1 VKTLDRIRP
10 MGERLPLLVR
20 RLIGPVALVATVI
33 AIILLLSA
41 IHVPTTSA
49 TGDRDYGALAIGV
62 AVALVVTR
70 LLDYIFF
77 EVAFKLRR
85 KAAAPALLRQ
95 LVGLLV
101 FGIAVAVLFR
111 VILGVQ
117 LTGMIATSAVLSVV
131 IGLALQDTLGN
142 LFSGLALHL
151 EKSVQV
157 GDMVRSGEIYG
168 TVEELS
174 WRAMKL
180 RTMEGNVLLIP
191 NSIASRERLEVF
203 GRPGRPIARIVRV
216 GLEYDQPTG
225 RAREALEA
233 AARELPGIA
242 SFPEP
247 VAYVTSFDDF
257 AIGYELRYWLE
268 DYARFLEIDSQV
280 RERVWYRLDREKIRI
295 AYPVIRQHQYA
306 AGKLPV
312 PERRPEIQLAI
323 SNVDLFALLSDEAR
337 DRLADGARERR
348 FAAGETIVREGDRG
362 SSMFIVESGR
372 LAVSAHGT
380 VGQSQKLAVLEPG
393 TAFGEISLLTGDPRS
408 ATVRALTEATLLE
421 IDKKTL
427 SPVLRENPSII
438 GMLELTMQERRKR
451 ASDALEAARGDEG
464 ERTADRTPLR
474 ARIARFFGLGASP
487 GT

>member
-1 VKTLDRIRP
+1 MKTLDRIRP
-10 MGERLPLLVR
+10 MGERLPVVVR

-33 AIILLLSA
+33 AVILLMTAVHL
-41 IHVPTTSA
+41 PTTSPG
-49 TGDRDYGALAIGV
+49 GDHDYGALAIGI
-62 AVALVVTR
+62 AVALVLTR
-70 LLDYIFF
+70 LLDYVLFD
-77 EVAFKLRR
+77 VAFKLRR

-95 LVGLLV
+95 IVALLV
-101 FGIAVAVLFR
+101 FGIAVAVLVR

-174 WRAMKL
+174 WRAIKL

-203 GRPGRPIARIVRV
+203 SRPGRPIARTLKV
-216 GLEYDQPTG
+216 GLEYELPPA

-233 AARELPGIA
+233 AGRDLPGIA

-247 VAYVTSFDDF
+247 TAYVKSFDDF
-257 AIGYELRYWLE
+257 SISYELRYWLE
-268 DYARFLEIDSQV
+268 DYGRFLELDSQV
-280 RERVWYRLDREKIRI
+280 RERVWYRLSRENIPI
-295 AYPVIRQHQYA
+295 AFPLIRQWQWS
-306 AGKLPV
+306 AGQLTMPS
-312 PERRPEIQLAI
+312 RRSAVEEAI

-337 DRLADGARERR
+337 SRLSAGVRERR
-348 FAAGETIVREGDRG
+348 FAAGETVVREGDRG

-393 TAFGEISLLTGDPRS
+393 SAFGEISLLTGDPRT

-421 IDKKTL
+421 IDKATL
-427 SPVLRENPSII
+427 SPILRENPSIC

-451 ASDALEAARGDEG
+451 ASDALEAARGAEG
-464 ERTADRTPLR
+464 DRTQDRTPLR
-474 ARIARFFGLGASP
+474 QRIARFFGLGA
-487 GT
+487 T